1 MGHTLESSEA
11 ICVEQEESLSEEAAK
26 EAVEE
31 RKMPDRR
38 VLRKQHHAVL
48 EEKWEYRY
56 KPENKYTEDEVRE
69 LRAEAKIAKTN
80 RVKWQERGP
89 PGPDQGGPTT
99 WRSQPFRIKARK
111 WAKRGGTKQ
120 EYFKQKFGK
129 TGWGTLAGIAPK
141 ETPPQPEASR
151 SSSSTGT

>member
-1 MGHTLESSEA
+1 M
-11 ICVEQEESLSEEAAK
+11 
-26 EAVEE
+26 
-31 RKMPDRR
+31 
-38 VLRKQHHAVL
+38 
-48 EEKWEYRY
+48 
-56 KPENKYTEDEVRE
+56 
-69 LRAEAKIAKTN
+69 RAEAKIAKTQIGM
-80 RVKWQERGP
+80 KWQERGP

-141 ETPPQPEASR
+141 ETTAQPEASR